1 MNGDWVNM
9 LLKRLRKT
17 VSIFLILVLAF
28 NLCACASADDA
39 ADKNQMT
46 GSESETSVNEE
57 DLASELMQDDTAPS
71 DEAVIVSDEENETE
85 DENDNSETDSS
96 GISSGL
102 VINKNLLDNGD
113 FHSDM
118 AHWGTYTAK
127 GGNCVFTAP
136 GGEGKV
142 SITNSG
148 NVNYAVQAF
157 YDGFELKNG
166 GVYEFSFKMSSDKPR
181 NIEARIQI
189 NGGDY
194 HAYIDVFEDI
204 DENMNTYSTTFTM
217 EEGSDPAPRLC
228 FNLGTPE
235 GSDELGEHV
244 VRIDDVALKLVDA
257 SGIKEAVVEDHTV
270 SININQVGYLKD
282 SVKIAMSNSSKV
294 GDSFKVVDVKSG
306 KTCFEGKYDTE
317 VYSRG
322 AGENVVRGD
331 FSAVKEEGT
340 YRIEDATGSSYEF
353 KVGDKVYN
361 DLLKDAFRFLYTQR
375 CGIEIEEKYAG
386 SYAHKPCH
394 TGEATIHGT
403 NNKKKVIGGWHDAG
417 DYGRYVVP
425 GAVTVADL
433 FLAYEDARELWDS
446 KWGDSMDIPESGN
459 GIPDILD
466 EAKYELDWMLMMQDE
481 ASGGVYHKITCR
493 EFPGFVM
500 PEEETE
506 ELVLSPISNTATA
519 DFAAVMAKA
528 SVIYKDIEPK
538 FATDCLTA
546 AKKAWKY
553 LETAPV
559 GQGFKNPDDIVTGEY
574 PDMRDPDERYW
585 ASVELYSATGDET
598 YAKYL
603 RSILDQYVKDGYG
616 WADVS
621 SYGNRAY
628 LGMDKSKQEEKYV
641 KLISEHLK
649 NRAQELTGFIDSD
662 GYMCDLGEDYIW
674 GSNMDVLNRARMILD
689 SVAVNG
695 GDKNKA
701 YQQLS
706 YLLGAN
712 TLSQSYVTGYGT
724 VRTEHPHHRVAIVK
738 QYALPGM
745 VAGGPNKNIE
755 DPFAKSTL
763 QGVSPAKCYVDNEQ
777 SYSTNEVTIY
787 WNSPLIYLLSTMIN
801 GE

>member
-1 MNGDWVNM
+1 M
-9 LLKRLRKT
+9 LLKRLSSKT
-17 VSIFLILVLAF
+17 ISLLLVVALAI
-28 NLCACASADDA
+28 NLCACASTEAGDGDQA
-39 ADKNQMT
+39 IDP
-46 GSESETSVNEE
+46 ETVTNINEE
-57 DLASELMQDDTAPS
+57 ELASELMQDDDSASKTVDDTGEDNEVEEES
-71 DEAVIVSDEENETE
+71 DNTDTE
-85 DENDNSETDSS
+85 ETDTSS
-96 GISSGL
+96 GFAL
-102 VINKNLLDNGD
+102 NENLLDNGD

-194 HAYIDVFEDI
+194 HAYVDIFEDI

-235 GSDELGEHV
+235 GEDELGEHV
-244 VRIDDVALKLVDA
+244 VKIDDVSLKLVDA
-257 SGIKEAVVEDHTV
+257 SGIKEAVVEDLTV

-306 KTCFEGKYDTE
+306 DTCFEGKYDTE
-317 VYSRG
+317 VYSKG

-331 FSAVKEEGT
+331 FSALKEEGT
-340 YRIEDATGSSYEF
+340 YRIEDATGASYEF

-386 SYAHKPCH
+386 SYAHRACH

-403 NNKKKVIGGWHDAG
+403 NNKKKVTGGWHDAG

-433 FLAYEDARELWDS
+433 FLAYEDARSLWDS

-466 EAKYELDWMLMMQDE
+466 EAKYELDWMLMM
-481 ASGGVYHKITCR
+481 
-493 EFPGFVM
+493 
-500 PEEETE
+500 
-506 ELVLSPISNTATA
+506 
-519 DFAAVMAKA
+519 
-528 SVIYKDIEPK
+528 
-538 FATDCLTA
+538 
-546 AKKAWKY
+546 
-553 LETAPV
+553 
-559 GQGFKNPDDIVTGEY
+559 
-574 PDMRDPDERYW
+574 
-585 ASVELYSATGDET
+585 
-598 YAKYL
+598 
-603 RSILDQYVKDGYG
+603 
-616 WADVS
+616 
-621 SYGNRAY
+621 
-628 LGMDKSKQEEKYV
+628 
-641 KLISEHLK
+641 
-649 NRAQELTGFIDSD
+649 
-662 GYMCDLGEDYIW
+662 
-674 GSNMDVLNRARMILD
+674 
-689 SVAVNG
+689 
-695 GDKNKA
+695 
-701 YQQLS
+701 
-706 YLLGAN
+706 
-712 TLSQSYVTGYGT
+712 
-724 VRTEHPHHRVAIVK
+724 
-738 QYALPGM
+738 
-745 VAGGPNKNIE
+745 
-755 DPFAKSTL
+755 
-763 QGVSPAKCYVDNEQ
+763 
-777 SYSTNEVTIY
+777 
-787 WNSPLIYLLSTMIN
+787 
-801 GE
+801 

>member
-1 MNGDWVNM
+1 M
-9 LLKRLRKT
+9 LLKRLSSKT
-17 VSIFLILVLAF
+17 ISLLLVVALAI
-28 NLCACASADDA
+28 NLCACASTEAGDGDQA
-39 ADKNQMT
+39 IDP
-46 GSESETSVNEE
+46 ETVTNINEE
-57 DLASELMQDDTAPS
+57 ELASELMQDDDSASKTVDDTGEDNEVEEES
-71 DEAVIVSDEENETE
+71 DNTDTE
-85 DENDNSETDSS
+85 ETDTSS
-96 GISSGL
+96 GFAL
-102 VINKNLLDNGD
+102 NENLLDNGD

-194 HAYIDVFEDI
+194 HAYVDIFEDI

-235 GSDELGEHV
+235 GEDELGEHV
-244 VRIDDVALKLVDA
+244 VKFDDVSLKLVDA
-257 SGIKEAVVEDHTV
+257 SGIKEAVVEDLTV

-306 KTCFEGKYDTE
+306 DTCFEGKYDTE
-317 VYSRG
+317 VYSKG

-331 FSAVKEEGT
+331 FSALKEEGT
-340 YRIEDATGSSYEF
+340 YRIEDATGASYEF

-386 SYAHKPCH
+386 SYAHRACH

-403 NNKKKVIGGWHDAG
+403 NNKKKVTGGWHDAG

-433 FLAYEDARELWDS
+433 FLAYEDARSLWDS
-446 KWGDSMDIPESGN
+446 KWGDSLDIPESGN

-481 ASGGVYHKITCR
+481 TSGGVYHKITCK

-528 SVIYKDIEPK
+528 SVIYKDIEPE
-538 FATDCLTA
+538 FAKDCLAA

-559 GQGFKNPDDIVTGEY
+559 GQGFRNPDDIVTGEY

-585 ASVELYSATGDET
+585 AAVELYSATGDET
-598 YAKYL
+598 YAKYY

-621 SYGNRAY
+621 SYGNKAY
-628 LGMDKSKQEEKYV
+628 LRMDKTKQEDKYV

-674 GSNMDVLNRARMILD
+674 GSNMDVVNRARMILD

-712 TLSQSYVTGYGT
+712 ILSQSFVTGYGT
-724 VRTEHPHHRVAIVK
+724 VSTEHPHHRVAIVK

-801 GE
+801 GD

>member
-1 MNGDWVNM
+1 M
-9 LLKRLRKT
+9 LLKRLSSKT
-17 VSIFLILVLAF
+17 ISLLLVVALAI
-28 NLCACASADDA
+28 NLCACASTEAGDGDQA
-39 ADKNQMT
+39 IDP
-46 GSESETSVNEE
+46 ETVTNINEE
-57 DLASELMQDDTAPS
+57 ELASELMQDDDSASKTVDDTGEDNEVEEES
-71 DEAVIVSDEENETE
+71 DNTDTE
-85 DENDNSETDSS
+85 ETDTSS
-96 GISSGL
+96 GFAL
-102 VINKNLLDNGD
+102 NENLLDNGD

-194 HAYIDVFEDI
+194 HAYVDIFEDI

-235 GSDELGEHV
+235 GEDELGEHV
-244 VRIDDVALKLVDA
+244 VKFDDVSLKLVDA
-257 SGIKEAVVEDHTV
+257 SGIKEAVVEDLTV

-306 KTCFEGKYDTE
+306 DTCFEGTYDTE
-317 VYSRG
+317 VYSKG

-331 FSAVKEEGT
+331 FSALKEEGT
-340 YRIEDATGSSYEF
+340 YRIEDATGASYEF

-386 SYAHKPCH
+386 SYAHRACH

-403 NNKKKVIGGWHDAG
+403 NNKKKVTGGWHDAG

-433 FLAYEDARELWDS
+433 FLAYEDARSLWDS
-446 KWGDSMDIPESGN
+446 KWGDSLDIPESGN

-481 ASGGVYHKITCR
+481 TSGGVYHKITCK

-506 ELVLSPISNTATA
+506 ELVLSPISNTAMA

-528 SVIYKDIEPK
+528 SVIYKDIEPE
-538 FATDCLTA
+538 FAKDCLAA

-559 GQGFKNPDDIVTGEY
+559 GQGFRNPDDIVTGEY

-585 ASVELYSATGDET
+585 AAVELYSATGDET
-598 YAKYL
+598 YAKYY

-621 SYGNRAY
+621 SYGNKAY
-628 LGMDKSKQEEKYV
+628 LRMDKTKQEDKYV

-674 GSNMDVLNRARMILD
+674 GSNMDVVNRARMILD

-712 TLSQSYVTGYGT
+712 TLSQSFVTGYGT
-724 VRTEHPHHRVAIVK
+724 VSTEHPHHRVAIVK

-801 GE
+801 GD

>member
-1 MNGDWVNM
+1 M
-9 LLKRLRKT
+9 
-17 VSIFLILVLAF
+17 
-28 NLCACASADDA
+28 
-39 ADKNQMT
+39 
-46 GSESETSVNEE
+46 
-57 DLASELMQDDTAPS
+57 
-71 DEAVIVSDEENETE
+71 
-85 DENDNSETDSS
+85 
-96 GISSGL
+96 
-102 VINKNLLDNGD
+102 
-113 FHSDM
+113 
-118 AHWGTYTAK
+118 
-127 GGNCVFTAP
+127 
-136 GGEGKV
+136 
-142 SITNSG
+142 
-148 NVNYAVQAF
+148 
-157 YDGFELKNG
+157 
-166 GVYEFSFKMSSDKPR
+166 
-181 NIEARIQI
+181 
-189 NGGDY
+189 
-194 HAYIDVFEDI
+194 
-204 DENMNTYSTTFTM
+204 
-217 EEGSDPAPRLC
+217 
-228 FNLGTPE
+228 
-235 GSDELGEHV
+235 
-244 VRIDDVALKLVDA
+244 
-257 SGIKEAVVEDHTV
+257 
-270 SININQVGYLKD
+270 
-282 SVKIAMSNSSKV
+282 
-294 GDSFKVVDVKSG
+294 
-306 KTCFEGKYDTE
+306 
-317 VYSRG
+317 
-322 AGENVVRGD
+322 
-331 FSAVKEEGT
+331 KEEGT
-340 YRIEDATGSSYEF
+340 YRIEDATGASYEF

-386 SYAHKPCH
+386 SYAHRACH

-403 NNKKKVIGGWHDAG
+403 NNKKKVTGGWHDAG

-433 FLAYEDARELWDS
+433 FLAYEDARSLWDS

-481 ASGGVYHKITCR
+481 VNGGVYHKITCR

-528 SVIYKDIEPK
+528 SVIYKDIEPE
-538 FATDCLTA
+538 FAKDCLAA

-559 GQGFKNPDDIVTGEY
+559 GQGFRNPDDIVTGEY

-585 ASVELYSATGDET
+585 AAVELYSATGDET
-598 YAKYL
+598 YAKYY

-621 SYGNRAY
+621 SYGNKAY
-628 LGMDKSKQEEKYV
+628 LRMDKSKQEDKYV

-674 GSNMDVLNRARMILD
+674 GSNMDVVNRARMILD

-712 TLSQSYVTGYGT
+712 TLSQSFVTGYGT
-724 VRTEHPHHRVAIVK
+724 VSTEHPHHRVAIVK

-801 GE
+801 GD

>member
-1 MNGDWVNM
+1 M
-9 LLKRLRKT
+9 LLKRLSSKT
-17 VSIFLILVLAF
+17 ISLLLVVALAI
-28 NLCACASADDA
+28 NLCACASTEAGDGDQA
-39 ADKNQMT
+39 IDP
-46 GSESETSVNEE
+46 ETVTNINEE
-57 DLASELMQDDTAPS
+57 ELASELMQDDDSASKTVDDTGEDNEVEEES
-71 DEAVIVSDEENETE
+71 DNTDTE
-85 DENDNSETDSS
+85 ETDTSS
-96 GISSGL
+96 GFAL
-102 VINKNLLDNGD
+102 NENLLDNGD

-194 HAYIDVFEDI
+194 HAYVDIFEDI

-235 GSDELGEHV
+235 GEDELGEHV
-244 VRIDDVALKLVDA
+244 VKFDDVSLKLVDA
-257 SGIKEAVVEDHTV
+257 SGIKEAVVEDLTV

-306 KTCFEGKYDTE
+306 DTCFEGKYDTE
-317 VYSRG
+317 VYSKG

-331 FSAVKEEGT
+331 FSALKEEGT
-340 YRIEDATGSSYEF
+340 YRIEDATGASYEF

-386 SYAHKPCH
+386 SYAHRACH

-403 NNKKKVIGGWHDAG
+403 NNKKKVTGGWHDAG

-433 FLAYEDARELWDS
+433 FLAYEDARSLWDS
-446 KWGDSMDIPESGN
+446 KWGDSLDIPESGN

-481 ASGGVYHKITCR
+481 VNGGVYHKITCR

-528 SVIYKDIEPK
+528 SVIYKDIEPE
-538 FATDCLTA
+538 FAKGCLAA

-559 GQGFKNPDDIVTGEY
+559 GQGFRNPDDIVTGEY

-585 ASVELYSATGDET
+585 AAVELYSATGDET
-598 YAKYL
+598 YAKYY

-621 SYGNRAY
+621 SYGNKAY
-628 LGMDKSKQEEKYV
+628 LRMDKTKQEDKYV

-674 GSNMDVLNRARMILD
+674 GSNMDVVNRARMILD

-712 TLSQSYVTGYGT
+712 TLSQSFVTGYGT
-724 VRTEHPHHRVAIVK
+724 VSTEHPHHRVAIVK

-801 GE
+801 GD

>member
-1 MNGDWVNM
+1 M
-9 LLKRLRKT
+9 LLKRLSSKT
-17 VSIFLILVLAF
+17 ISLLLVVALAI
-28 NLCACASADDA
+28 NLCACASTEAGDGDQA
-39 ADKNQMT
+39 ID
-46 GSESETSVNEE
+46 SETVTNINEE
-57 DLASELMQDDTAPS
+57 ELASELMQDDDSASKTVDDTGEDNEVEEES
-71 DEAVIVSDEENETE
+71 DNTDTE
-85 DENDNSETDSS
+85 ETDTSS
-96 GISSGL
+96 GFAL
-102 VINKNLLDNGD
+102 NEELLDNGA

-118 AHWGTYTAK
+118 SHWGTYTAK
-127 GGNCVFTAP
+127 GSNCVFTAP

-194 HAYIDVFEDI
+194 HAYVDIFEDI

-235 GSDELGEHV
+235 GEDELGEHV
-244 VRIDDVALKLVDA
+244 VKFDDVSLKLVDA
-257 SGIKEAVVEDHTV
+257 SGIKEAVVEDLTV

-306 KTCFEGKYDTE
+306 DTCFEGKYDTE
-317 VYSRG
+317 VYSKG

-331 FSAVKEEGT
+331 FSALKEEGT
-340 YRIEDATGSSYEF
+340 YRIEDATGASYEF

-386 SYAHKPCH
+386 SYAHRACH

-403 NNKKKVIGGWHDAG
+403 NNKKKVTGGWHDAG

-433 FLAYEDARELWDS
+433 FLAYEDARSLWDS

-481 ASGGVYHKITCR
+481 VNGGVYHKITCR

-528 SVIYKDIEPK
+528 SVIYKDIEPE
-538 FATDCLTA
+538 FAKDCLAA

-559 GQGFKNPDDIVTGEY
+559 GQGFRNPDDIVTGEY

-585 ASVELYSATGDET
+585 AAVELYSATGDET
-598 YAKYL
+598 YAKYY

-621 SYGNRAY
+621 SYGNKAY
-628 LGMDKSKQEEKYV
+628 LRMDKSKQEDKYV

-674 GSNMDVLNRARMILD
+674 GSNMDVVNRARMILD

-712 TLSQSYVTGYGT
+712 TLSQSFVTGYGT
-724 VRTEHPHHRVAIVK
+724 VSTEHPHHRVAIVK

-801 GE
+801 GD